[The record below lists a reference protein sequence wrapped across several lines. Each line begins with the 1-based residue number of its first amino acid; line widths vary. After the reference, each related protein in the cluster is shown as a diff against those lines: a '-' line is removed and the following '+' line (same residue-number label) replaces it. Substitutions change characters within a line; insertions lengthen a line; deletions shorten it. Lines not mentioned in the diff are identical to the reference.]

1 MCLQQF
7 VSTEEY
13 DYGNENDDN
22 IERFDRNII
31 KFDANGMD
39 LNNRSPDVKLEKNI
53 LFSLQENEN
62 NLLASES
69 TTELKQI
76 EANINEIDD
85 DIQITTPLFKTT
97 TKITNDFDDIEN
109 CDAEEMEY
117 SYNTNIGVNYF

>member
-76 EANINEIDD
+76 KANINEIDD